1 MTASKLDFEASAKHY
16 AHYAAIAEEATKAAE
31 SARGAWNAIKPR
43 RLIVDL
49 TDEQKA
55 ASARARIA
63 SAMERA
69 AWIEAARVVVDN
81 AADEA
86 HAMKV
91 ARFALNDVAPKDT
104 MGGDMVTV
112 ERMRAIAS
120 GEQWAVQQ
128 IAEYWAGAKAMAEQ

>member
-1 MTASKLDFEASAKHY
+1 MTASKLDFEASAAHY

-31 SARGAWNAIKPR
+31 SARGAWHAIKPR
-43 RLIVDL
+43 RLTVDL

-81 AADEA
+81 TSDEA

-104 MGGDMVTV
+104 MGGGLVTV

>member
-1 MTASKLDFEASAKHY
+1 MTSRELDFEASAKHY

-43 RLIVDL
+43 RLTADL

-81 AADEA
+81 TTDAA

-91 ARFALNDVAPKDT
+91 AIFALNDVAPKDT
-104 MGGDMVTV
+104 KGGDLVTV

>member
-1 MTASKLDFEASAKHY
+1 MTSRELDFEASAKHY

-43 RLIVDL
+43 RLTVDL
-49 TDEQKA
+49 TDEQKS

-69 AWIEAARVVVDN
+69 AWIEAARAVVDN
-81 AADEA
+81 ATDKA

-91 ARFALNDVAPKDT
+91 ARFALNDVSPKDT
-104 MGGDMVTV
+104 MGNDLATV

-120 GEQWAVQQ
+120 GEQWAVQL
-128 IAEYWAGAKAMAEQ
+128 IADYRAGAKAMAEQ

>member
-1 MTASKLDFEASAKHY
+1 MTASKLDFEASAAHY

-43 RLIVDL
+43 RLTVDL

-69 AWIEAARVVVDN
+69 AWIEAARVVVDST
-81 AADEA
+81 ADEA

-104 MGGDMVTV
+104 MGSDLVTV

>member
-1 MTASKLDFEASAKHY
+1 MTSHELDFESSAKHY

-31 SARGAWNAIKPR
+31 SARGVWNAIKPR
-43 RLIVDL
+43 RLTVL

-81 AADEA
+81 TTDKA
-86 HAMKV
+86 HAMRV
-91 ARFALNDVAPKDT
+91 AKFALNDAAPKDA
-104 MGGDMVTV
+104 MSNDLATV
-112 ERMRAIAS
+112 GRMRAIAH
-120 GEQWAVQQ
+120 GEQWAVQL

>member
-1 MTASKLDFEASAKHY
+1 MTSHELDFEASAKHY

-43 RLIVDL
+43 RLTVDL

-69 AWIEAARVVVDN
+69 AWIEAARAVVDN
-81 AADEA
+81 TTDKA
-86 HAMKV
+86 HAMTV

-104 MGGDMVTV
+104 KGGDLVTV